1 MKMIIL
7 LSGLVLLLIN
17 VLLGLILSSFDR
29 CHVVISSVVIM
40 VTTLLLYLTTV
51 IQLKD
56 GYKISLALLFLIAGV
71 FEYVLALYAPNQFKD
86 NWWLIVVVLFMAFEI
101 ILLIVTNTI
110 SKKIK

>member
-1 MKMIIL
+1 MKKIIL
-7 LSGLVLLLIN
+7 LSGLVLLLMN
-17 VLLGLILSSFDR
+17 VLFGLILSSFDGYD
-29 CHVVISSVVIM
+29 VVISSVVIM

-71 FEYVLALYAPNQFKD
+71 FEYVLSLYAPNHFKD
-86 NWWLIVVVLFMAFEI
+86 NWWLIVVILFMAFEI